1 MKKKMFFCLVAAVC
15 LAVAPARGQFTA
27 AELAARPD
35 WEGFLREAEIV
46 DRVQMEREEGV
57 TRPWKLTL
65 RRGEVV
71 RHALWKDASGIRGGF
86 REGWKY
92 EIAAYLLDKR
102 LGVGMVPPTVEK
114 VLDGRPG
121 SCQLWIEGTALYGDM
136 LAARQGLESF
146 RSEGWKKAGYI
157 AQLFDDLVGN
167 EDRHTR
173 NVLVTADFRAILID
187 HSRTFRTMKSFVES
201 VPFSDKNVPPG
212 DLLRRLPRAL
222 VQSVRDLS
230 GTALRE
236 AVGDLLSEEEIR
248 AVLSRREILL
258 REIDKVVGRFGEADV
273 LY

>member
-1 MKKKMFFCLVAAVC
+1 MKKELLFCLGAAVL

-35 WEGFLREAEIV
+35 WESFLREAEIV

-71 RHALWKDASGIRGGF
+71 RYALWKDASGIRGGF
-86 REGWKY
+86 WEGWKY

-114 VLDGRPG
+114 ALDGRPG
-121 SCQLWIEGTALYGDM
+121 SCQLWIEGAALYGDM

-146 RSEGWKKAGYI
+146 RSEGWKRAGYV
-157 AQLFDDLVGN
+157 AQLFDDIVGN

-187 HSRTFRTMKSFVES
+187 HSRTFRTMKSFVEG
-201 VPFSDKNVPPG
+201 VPFSDKNVPPAN
-212 DLLRRLPRAL
+212 LLRKLPRGL

-230 GTALRE
+230 EGGLRE

-258 REIDKVVGRFGEADV
+258 LEIGKVFGRFGEADV

>member
-1 MKKKMFFCLVAAVC
+1 MKKKLLFCLFTAVF

-27 AELAARPD
+27 AELAARPE
-35 WEGFLREAEIV
+35 WESFLREAEIV

-71 RHALWKDASGIRGGF
+71 RYALWKDASGIRGGF
-86 REGWKY
+86 WEGWKY

-114 VLDGRPG
+114 ALDGRPG
-121 SCQLWIEGTALYGDM
+121 SCQLWIEETALYGDM

-146 RSEGWKKAGYI
+146 RSEGWKRAGYV
-157 AQLFDDLVGN
+157 AQLFDDIVGN

-187 HSRTFRTMKSFVES
+187 HSRTFRTMKSFVEG
-201 VPFSDKNVPPG
+201 VPFSDKNVPPAN
-212 DLLRRLPRAL
+212 LLRKLPRGL

-230 GTALRE
+230 EGELRE

-258 REIDKVVGRFGEADV
+258 LEIGKVFGRFGEADV

>member
-1 MKKKMFFCLVAAVC
+1 MEKKLFFCLVTVVC

-35 WEGFLREAEIV
+35 WETFLREAEIV
-46 DRVQMEREEGV
+46 DRVQMELEEGV

-71 RHALWKDASGIRGGF
+71 RSALWKDPSGIRGGF
-86 REGWKY
+86 WEGWKY
-92 EIAAYLLDKR
+92 EIAAYLLDKL

-114 VLDGRPG
+114 NLDGRPG

-157 AQLFDDLVGN
+157 AQLFDDIVGN

-187 HSRTFRTMKSFVES
+187 HSRTFRTMRSFVED
-201 VPFSDKNVPPG
+201 VPFSDKNVPPAN
-212 DLLRRLPRAL
+212 LLRKLPRGL
-222 VQSVRDLS
+222 VQNVRDLS
-230 GTALRE
+230 EGGLRE

-248 AVLSRREILL
+248 AVLSRRKILL
-258 REIDKVVGRFGEADV
+258 LEIEKVIERFGEADV

>member
-1 MKKKMFFCLVAAVC
+1 MKKKLLFCLGAAVF

-35 WEGFLREAEIV
+35 WESFLREAEIV
-46 DRVQMEREEGV
+46 DRMQMEREEGV

-71 RHALWKDASGIRGGF
+71 RYALWKDASGIRGGF
-86 REGWKY
+86 WEGWKY

-114 VLDGRPG
+114 ALDGRPG
-121 SCQLWIEGTALYGDM
+121 SCQLWIENTSLYGEM
-136 LAARQGLESF
+136 LADRQGLESF
-146 RSEGWKKAGYI
+146 RSEGWKRAGYV
-157 AQLFDDLVGN
+157 AQLFDDIVGN

-187 HSRTFRTMKSFVES
+187 HSRTFRTMKSFVEG
-201 VPFSDKNVPPG
+201 VPFSDKNVPPAN
-212 DLLRRLPRAL
+212 LLRKLPRGL
-222 VQSVRDLS
+222 VQSVRELS
-230 GTALRE
+230 DGGLRE

-258 REIDKVVGRFGEADV
+258 LEIGKVFGRFGEADV

>member
-1 MKKKMFFCLVAAVC
+1 M
-15 LAVAPARGQFTA
+15 PALGQFTA
-27 AELAARPD
+27 AELAARSD
-35 WEGFLREAEIV
+35 WETFLREAEIV

-86 REGWKY
+86 WEGWKY

-114 VLDGRPG
+114 ALDGRPG
-121 SCQLWIEGTALYGDM
+121 SCQLWIEGAALYGDM

-146 RSEGWKKAGYI
+146 RSEGWKKAGYV
-157 AQLFDDLVGN
+157 AQLFDDIVGN

-187 HSRTFRTMKSFVES
+187 HSRTFRTMKSFVEG
-201 VPFSDKNVPPG
+201 VPFSDKNVPAGEPPAKAAA
-212 DLLRRLPRAL
+212 RRSCRT
-222 VQSVRDLS
+222 S
-230 GTALRE
+230 GTCPRERFGKPSGICFRKRRSALCSPGGR
-236 AVGDLLSEEEIR
+236 SCS
-248 AVLSRREILL
+248 SRSA
-258 REIDKVVGRFGEADV
+258 KVVERFGEADV

>member
-1 MKKKMFFCLVAAVC
+1 MKNKQFFCLVTVVF

-35 WEGFLREAEIV
+35 WESFLREAEIV

-65 RRGEVV
+65 RRGEIV
-71 RHALWKDASGIRGGF
+71 RSALWKDASGIRGGF
-86 REGWKY
+86 WEGWKY
-92 EIAAYLLDKR
+92 EIAAYLLDKL

-114 VLDGRPG
+114 ALDGRPG

-146 RSEGWKKAGYI
+146 RSEGWKRAGYV
-157 AQLFDDLVGN
+157 AQLFDDIVGN

-187 HSRTFRTMKSFVES
+187 HSRTFRTMKSFVED
-201 VPFSDKNVPPG
+201 VPFSDKNVPPAN
-212 DLLRRLPRAL
+212 LLRKLPRGL
-222 VQSVRDLS
+222 VQNVRELS
-230 GTALRE
+230 EEGLRE

-248 AVLSRREILL
+248 AVLSRRKIVLFEIG
-258 REIDKVVGRFGEADV
+258 KVVERFGEADV

>member
-1 MKKKMFFCLVAAVC
+1 MKKKLLFCFFAAVF

-35 WEGFLREAEIV
+35 WETFLREAEIV

-57 TRPWKLTL
+57 TRPWKLAL
-65 RRGEVV
+65 RRGEIV
-71 RHALWKDASGIRGGF
+71 RYALWKDASGIRGGF
-86 REGWKY
+86 WEGWKY

-114 VLDGRPG
+114 ALDGRPG

-136 LAARQGLESF
+136 LAGRQGLESF
-146 RSEGWKKAGYI
+146 RSEGWRKAGYI
-157 AQLFDDLVGN
+157 AQLFDDIVGN

-187 HSRTFRTMKSFVES
+187 HSRTFRTMKSFVEG
-201 VPFSDKNVPPG
+201 VPFSDKNVPPAN
-212 DLLRRLPRAL
+212 LLRKLPRGL
-222 VQSVRDLS
+222 VRSVRDLS
-230 GTALRE
+230 ETGLRE
-236 AVGDLLSEEEIR
+236 TVGDLLSEEEIR
-248 AVLSRREILL
+248 AVLARREILL
-258 REIDKVVGRFGEADV
+258 LEIGKVVGRFGEADV

>member
-1 MKKKMFFCLVAAVC
+1 MRRQQFFCFLTVAF

-27 AELAARPD
+27 AELAARSD
-35 WEGFLREAEIV
+35 WEAFLREAEIV
-46 DRVQMEREEGV
+46 DKVQMEREEGV

-71 RHALWKDASGIRGGF
+71 RSALWKDASGVRGGF
-86 REGWKY
+86 WEGWKY

-102 LGVGMVPPTVEK
+102 LGIGMVPPTVEK
-114 VLDGRPG
+114 ALDGRPG
-121 SCQLWIEGTALYGDM
+121 SCQLWIEGTALYGAM

-187 HSRTFRTMKSFVES
+187 HSRTFRTMKSFVEG
-201 VPFSDKNVPPG
+201 VPFSDKNVPPAN
-212 DLLRRLPRAL
+212 LLRKLPRGL
-222 VQSVRDLS
+222 VQNVRDLS
-230 GTALRE
+230 EGALRK
-236 AVGDLLSEEEIR
+236 AVGDLLSEEEVR
-248 AVLSRREILL
+248 AVLSRRKILL
-258 REIDKVVGRFGEADV
+258 LEIDKVVGRFGEADV